1 MAMRTLSGPR
11 ARLSVEPLEPRTV
24 PAGNVATV
32 ISGNTLFL
40 IGDVSDDSIILSQ
53 PLGPGTLTITPT
65 GGTTVNRQ
73 LLPVSGVLPP
83 NLTIELGAGNDS
95 VAFDLGTRP
104 ILIQNALTINYGIGG
119 VGTKVTQTTG
129 ATANFLT
136 VGGNFGIRYAAG
148 ATTTT
153 LDNLAVLGGLTVLH
167 GVGDSTFTLDNK
179 AGSNTFSS
187 VGGNLFLANTQGAA
201 TNSVLDT
208 NVRGSVTI
216 SNGRAR
222 PTDNAAGTTTIA
234 EANNTTLATIGGN
247 LVITNAS
254 GDSTTGD
261 TVGDVVVQGSV
272 GLFLGNGTFGATVA
286 AQHAAS
292 GPTIDG
298 FLTVRAA
305 ANGSATVHL
314 GAPGTGLTVKHAL
327 TVRSGDRPATV
338 TLDDVS
344 VTGATGIFTGQGAD
358 TISIDGRA
366 GDKGSTFGGV
376 FTMTTG
382 PATDTLNIGT
392 GSTGATTT
400 YRSTVNVSLGAGD
413 DALNLATVG
422 KVAFA
427 NFSPVF
433 DGGLGTNTKDVNAS
447 NLLGKTPIVRNFA

>member
-1 MAMRTLSGPR
+1 MAMRNISRRR

-32 ISGNTLFL
+32 LSGNTLFL

-83 NLTIELGAGNDS
+83 NLTIALGAGNDS

-104 ILIQNALTINYGIGG
+104 ITIQNALTIDYGTGG

-129 ATANFLT
+129 ATGNFLT

-153 LDNLAVLGGLTVLH
+153 LDNLAVFGGLTVLH
-167 GVGDSTFTLDNK
+167 GIGDSTFSLDNK

-187 VGGNLFLANTQGAA
+187 VGGNLLVANTQGVA

-208 NVRGSVTI
+208 NVRGSVMI
-216 SNGRAR
+216 SNGRAGAG
-222 PTDNAAGTTTIA
+222 NLAGTTTIA
-234 EANNTTLATIGGN
+234 DANNTTLATIGGN
-247 LVITNAS
+247 LTISNAS
-254 GDSTTGD
+254 GNNSTGD
-261 TVGDVVVQGSV
+261 TIGDVVVGGSV

-286 AQHAAS
+286 AQHATT

-314 GAPGTGLTVKHAL
+314 GAPGTGLTVKRAL
-327 TVRSGDRPATV
+327 TIRGGDQRATV

-358 TISIDGRA
+358 TISIDGTA

-392 GSTGATTT
+392 GSSGATTT
-400 YRSTVNVSLGAGD
+400 FRSTVNVSLGAGD
-413 DALNLATVG
+413 DVLNLATVG
-422 KVAFA
+422 KVDFV

-433 DGGLGTNTKDVNAS
+433 NGGLGNNTKDVNAP
-447 NLLGKTPIVRNFA
+447 NLLGKPPIFRNFI